1 MNTKIAKLLFI
12 AIGTTTFLFSGCNK
26 KCELPENVN
35 SGEIITSAAVYA
47 ESGYM
52 TSEMTSDQYLITGSS
67 SFADRFKISL
77 DGGVTKTS
85 VDYNEYSILCYPV
98 TTSCYASFDRSVEID
113 DLNGVV
119 VYKIHIQECGK
130 CDDQR
135 YIENFI
141 AIRAIPDT
149 YTVLFDVETTMVD

>member
-12 AIGTTTFLFSGCNK
+12 SLSAASFLFSGCNK

-35 SGEIITSAAVYA
+35 SGEIVNSVSVFAQ
-47 ESGYM
+47 SGYM
-52 TSEMTSDQYLITGSS
+52 TAEMTSDQYLVTGSS
-67 SFADRFKISL
+67 DFADRFKMST
-77 DGGVTKTS
+77 DGGITKTS

-119 VYKIHIQECGK
+119 VYKIRIQECGK

-149 YTVLFDVETTMVD
+149 YTVLFDVETSMVN